1 MTVADNVSINTY
13 TPSIVTSNIN
23 GQSIANP
30 ETDGSTRKIAEKNFS
45 SLMRNNAYQRLDE
58 SSLAKQNPPFEY
70 GSAGRLFSPIS
81 ESPVPFSPKILRGYI
96 RRSASNKLDPTD
108 GYRLYFMYNPTNI
121 QRDYV
126 AYLEQQ
132 ALDPFNTIYGSNN
145 LVAPPGILDFSFEL
159 MFDRQ
164 IENANGSM
172 PRGVLEDFD
181 YFDLV
186 VRGVVPDGQ
195 GPHLQD
201 NGIMMI
207 NPRNVTIVFSP
218 QLSVQGRP
226 YRAAVQYTKF
236 DHNMVPIRMTIAV
249 SMKVFYFGKVRED
262 FKFASTQQE
271 ATYAATVQYEQ
282 PEITFEAVEA
292 AKLEV
297 IVANLENEIVTPTWN
312 ATQPVNIQIRKNA
325 LDIAQ
330 SQRGKPYAWGEES
343 PENGFDCSGIVYWA
357 YNTIGY
363 GNALQGRDTYSI
375 LASARRLGTIAAS
388 SADNPYTRLTESY
401 IDGGNLRYGD
411 LMLADGT
418 PNGDHMGF
426 IKQVDTFSK
435 RIHTFEARGGSVQ
448 DFTYQYQDFLY
459 WYNYIIRPAI
469 AGTETTVGAG
479 N

>member
-1 MTVADNVSINTY
+1 
-13 TPSIVTSNIN
+13 
-23 GQSIANP
+23 
-30 ETDGSTRKIAEKNFS
+30 
-45 SLMRNNAYQRLDE
+45 
-58 SSLAKQNPPFEY
+58 
-70 GSAGRLFSPIS
+70 
-81 ESPVPFSPKILRGYI
+81 
-96 RRSASNKLDPTD
+96 
-108 GYRLYFMYNPTNI
+108 MYNPTNI

-186 VRGVVPDGQ
+186 VRGVVPDVQ

-207 NPRNVTIVFSP
+207 NPRNVTIVFSS

-236 DHNMVPIRMTIAV
+236 DHNMVPIRMVISI

-282 PEITFEAVEA
+282 TTVQFEAVELSDLTTEGISFPEGESPTPFINRPAGATPPSNSGFILERPYNFPTHKDHHKGDNNFLAIDIGA
-292 AKLEV
+292 AEG
-297 IVANLENEIVTPTWN
+297 
-312 ATQPVNIQIRKNA
+312 QPVYSPW
-325 LDIAQ
+325 D
-330 SQRGKPYAWGEES
+330 GKVVS
-343 PENGFDCSGIVYWA
+343 
-357 YNTIGY
+357 IGY
-363 GNALQGRDTYSI
+363 PNIVDALANGGRHDT
-375 LASARRLGTIAAS
+375 
-388 SADNPYTRLTESY
+388 N
-401 IDGGNLRYGD
+401 GGNSIVIQSDLVDGKQYSLYMAHFQSSPLVKKDDRLYKGQNIAFVGHTGFTFGNSPHVHCRVTDGD
-411 LMLADGT
+411 SGGVFDGRSL
-418 PNGDHMGF
+418 PAWDFM
-426 IKQVDTFSK
+426 KQL
-435 RIHTFEARGGSVQ
+435 EGG
-448 DFTYQYQDFLY
+448 
-459 WYNYIIRPAI
+459 
-469 AGTETTVGAG
+469 
-479 N
+479 